1 MQFPF
6 KTSPVKDSRK
16 VSLSFIR
23 LASLEEKE
31 VLLDFLIQKGYQ
43 LMSEK
48 MRDDNIVRAIAMPAI
63 GLGVI
68 GYGNIYVMAEQMY
81 HGAKIYDDLDCF
93 IADAIK

>member
-6 KTSPVKDSRK
+6 KTNPKKDSRK

-23 LASLEEKE
+23 LTSLEEKE
-31 VLLDFLIQKGYQ
+31 VLLDFLIHKGYQ

-81 HGAKIYDDLDCF
+81 HGAKVYDTLDGF
-93 IADAIK
+93 MTESIQ